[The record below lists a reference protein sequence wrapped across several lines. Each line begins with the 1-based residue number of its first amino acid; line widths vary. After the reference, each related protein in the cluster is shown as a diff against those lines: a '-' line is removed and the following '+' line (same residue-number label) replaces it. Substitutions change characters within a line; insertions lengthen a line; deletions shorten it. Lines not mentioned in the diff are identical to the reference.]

1 MYLKELSVFN
11 FKNYIETECNFHE
24 KINCFVGNNGSG
36 KTNLLDAIH
45 YLSLCKS
52 YFNLS
57 DQQNINH
64 QQEYF
69 VINGIFNKN
78 GKEDSV
84 ICSVK
89 RNTRKVFKLNKNEYE
104 KLSLHIGL
112 FPLIIIAPY
121 DTLLIFEG
129 SDDRR
134 KYLDLVISQY
144 DKVYL
149 ETLMAYN
156 KILLQRNAL
165 LKWFLEHK
173 KYDAAQLEVWDEQLC
188 RLSAPLFNTRKE
200 FLLDFVQV
208 FRDIYKFIS
217 QENEEADLIYQSQLM
232 QAPLEVWLKQ
242 NQEKDK
248 FSGYTNAGIHKD
260 DLLFQ
265 LGAYP
270 LKRFGSQGQ
279 QKSFIIALKLAQFE
293 YTRQKVGFKP
303 LLLLDDIF
311 DKLDTQRIMQLLK
324 MVSMDNFGQ
333 IFITDAHPERI
344 AEIFNSIE
352 VQYRTFEI
360 AEGTV
365 VSVVDK

>member
-11 FKNYIETECNFHE
+11 FKNYIETECNFNE

-57 DQQNINH
+57 DQQNIQH
-64 QQEYF
+64 HQEYF
-69 VINGIFNKN
+69 VINGTFQKN
-78 GKEDSV
+78 GNEDNV

-104 KLSLHIGL
+104 KLSQHIGL

-129 SDDRR
+129 SEERR
-134 KYLDLVISQY
+134 KYLDMVISQF
-144 DKVYL
+144 DKAYL

-156 KILLQRNAL
+156 KVLMQRNAL

-173 KYDAAQLEVWDEQLC
+173 TYDASQMELWDDQLC
-188 RLSAPLFNTRKE
+188 KLSVPLFNIRKN
-200 FLLDFVQV
+200 FLHDFVQV
-208 FRDIYKFIS
+208 FRDIYQFIS

-242 NQEKDK
+242 NLEKDRYC
-248 FSGYTNAGIHKD
+248 GYTNAGIHKD
-260 DLLFQ
+260 DLVFQ
-265 LGAYP
+265 LGAHP

-311 DKLDTQRIMQLLK
+311 DKLDTQRIKQLLQ

-344 AEIFNSIE
+344 AEIFNAIK

-360 AEGTV
+360 ADGAIAKV
-365 VSVVDK
+365 FDK